1 MKTRTFLFAFAILCL
16 FVVLA
21 DLFLWF
27 AVTGRTQDFEEA
39 RAQYLSYYPDALGN
53 ARLLTVISI
62 MLLTIAGF
70 IFLNAAKTNSLKK
83 TAAVLGIASAVL
95 LMWKLFSLM

>member
-1 MKTRTFLFAFAILCL
+1 MKIRNILFAVAILCL
-16 FVVLA
+16 FAVLA

-27 AVTGRTQDFEEA
+27 AVTGRTDSFEEA
-39 RAQYLSYYPDALGN
+39 RSLYVSYYPAALQN
-53 ARLLTVISI
+53 ARLLTVMSI
-62 MLLTIAGF
+62 LLLTIAGF

-83 TAAVLGIASAVL
+83 TAAILGIASAVL

>member
-1 MKTRTFLFAFAILCL
+1 MKKQSLLFAFAILCL
-16 FVVLA
+16 FLVLA

-27 AVTGRTQDFEEA
+27 AITDNAATFEEA
-39 RAQYLSYYPDALGN
+39 RNEYVSYYPAPLQN

-62 MLLTIAGF
+62 LLLTIAGF
-70 IFLNAAKTNSLKK
+70 IFLNASRTNSLKK